1 MNSLS
6 FSASAKS
13 ENFVGRDFIFTAIN
27 NFLHRYPKGYFTIV
41 GVPGSGKSAILAQ
54 FVRQNPHTIYYNA
67 QIAGKNR
74 VEAFFPEVCTQ
85 LNLLLENLSSTPPQP
100 SPQTMT
106 ETGFI
111 NAHEGSWLFST
122 LLQQVSENLPN
133 QKIIIVIDGLDRIDI
148 NSQAV
153 GTNLFYLPRYLP
165 DQIYFIF
172 ARRPYQKSH
181 SGLLIEAPSQ
191 ILDLAD
197 YPVENW
203 EDIKAYIQRNLTPLT
218 PLPYQGMGEQE
229 FSNSPLLVG
238 KELEEQKFS
247 NSPLLAGKELEE
259 QEFSNSPLLA
269 EKELEEQ
276 EFSNSPLLAG
286 EGLGERSNLLAE
298 NEDNFMYVQQ
308 VLKAIADGFYS
319 VNNFEQIPPDLATYY
334 QQHWQK
340 MQSQGLSNVAMD
352 ILRVL
357 TAEETQPMSTVAISQ
372 IIKADVFD
380 VAEIMETWLE
390 FLQET
395 REGKETKYQL
405 YHHSFR
411 LYLHDYSTLPNS

>member
-6 FSASAKS
+6 FSASVKS
-13 ENFVGRDFIFTAIN
+13 ENFVGRDFVFSAIN
-27 NFLHRYPKGYFTIV
+27 NFLHRYPRGYFTIV

-54 FVRQNPHTIYYNA
+54 FARQNPHTIYYNA

-85 LNLLLENLSSTPPQP
+85 LNLLLENLSSTPPQL
-100 SPQTMT
+100 SPQTIT

-122 LLQQVSENLPN
+122 LLQQVSENLPD
-133 QKIIIVIDGLDRIDI
+133 QKIIIVIDGLDGIDI

-197 YPVENW
+197 YPVENR
-203 EDIKAYIQRNLTPLT
+203 EDIKKYIRKKRTAETQSSQRNIT
-218 PLPYQGMGEQE
+218 
-229 FSNSPLLVG
+229 
-238 KELEEQKFS
+238 ELI
-247 NSPLLAGKELEE
+247 N
-259 QEFSNSPLLA
+259 
-269 EKELEEQ
+269 
-276 EFSNSPLLAG
+276 
-286 EGLGERSNLLAE
+286 E

-308 VLKAIADGFYS
+308 ILKAIANGFYS
-319 VNNFEQIPPDLATYY
+319 ANNFEQIPPDLETYY

-340 MQSQGLSNVAMD
+340 MQGQGLSDVAMD

-380 VAEIMETWLE
+380 VAQIMETWLE

-395 REGKETKYQL
+395 REGKETKYKL
-405 YHHSFR
+405 YHHSFQ

>member
-13 ENFVGRDFIFTAIN
+13 ENFVGRDFVFSAIN

-54 FVRQNPHTIYYNA
+54 YVRQNPHTIYYNA

-122 LLQQVSENLPN
+122 LLQQVSDNLPD
-133 QKIIIVIDGLDRIDI
+133 QKIIIVIDGLDGIDI

-172 ARRPYQKSH
+172 ARRPYQKYH

-197 YPVENW
+197 YPVENR
-203 EDIKAYIQRNLTPLT
+203 EDVKKYIQRNLTPLT
-218 PLPYQGMGEQE
+218 LLPYKGMGEQE
-229 FSNSPLLVG
+229 FSNSPLL
-238 KELEEQKFS
+238 
-247 NSPLLAGKELEE
+247 P
-259 QEFSNSPLLA
+259 
-269 EKELEEQ
+269 
-276 EFSNSPLLAG
+276 G
-286 EGLGERSNLLAE
+286 EGLGERSNLIDK

-308 VLKAIADGFYS
+308 VLTAFAEGFYDQPENINS
-319 VNNFEQIPPDLATYY
+319 IPLDLESYY

-340 MQSQGLSNVAMD
+340 MQGEGLSDVAMD

-357 TAEETQPMSTVAISQ
+357 TAEETQAMSTVAISQ

-380 VAEIMETWLE
+380 VAEILETWLE
-390 FLQET
+390 FLQEIHT
-395 REGKETKYQL
+395 NKETKYQL

-411 LYLHDYSTLPNS
+411 LYLYDYSTLRNS

>member
-1 MNSLS
+1 MNTLS
-6 FSASAKS
+6 FSSPELQSIILSKT
-13 ENFVGRDFIFTAIN
+13 ENFVGRDFVFSAIN
-27 NFLHRYPKGYFTIV
+27 KFLHRYPKGYFTIV

-67 QIAGKNR
+67 QMSGKNR

-111 NAHEGSWLFST
+111 NANEGSWLFST
-122 LLQQVSENLPN
+122 LLQQVSENLPD
-133 QKIIIVIDGLDRIDI
+133 QKIIIVIDGLDGIDI

-197 YPVENW
+197 YPVENR
-203 EDIKAYIQRNLTPLT
+203 EDIKKYIRKKRTAETQSSQRNIT
-218 PLPYQGMGEQE
+218 
-229 FSNSPLLVG
+229 
-238 KELEEQKFS
+238 ELI
-247 NSPLLAGKELEE
+247 N
-259 QEFSNSPLLA
+259 
-269 EKELEEQ
+269 
-276 EFSNSPLLAG
+276 
-286 EGLGERSNLLAE
+286 E

-308 VLKAIADGFYS
+308 ILKAIANGFYS
-319 VNNFEQIPPDLATYY
+319 ANNFEQIPPDLETYY

-340 MQSQGLSNVAMD
+340 MQGQGLSDVAMG

-395 REGKETKYQL
+395 REGKETKYKL

>member
-13 ENFVGRDFIFTAIN
+13 ENFVGRDFVFSTIN

-106 ETGFI
+106 EIGFI
-111 NAHEGSWLFST
+111 NANEGSWLFST
-122 LLQQVSENLPN
+122 LLQQVSEKLPD
-133 QKIIIVIDGLDRIDI
+133 QKIIIVIDGLDGIDI

-197 YPVENW
+197 YPVENR

-218 PLPYQGMGEQE
+218 PLPYEGRG
-229 FSNSPLLVG
+229 
-238 KELEEQKFS
+238 
-247 NSPLLAGKELEE
+247 
-259 QEFSNSPLLA
+259 
-269 EKELEEQ
+269 EQ

-286 EGLGERSNLLAE
+286 EGLGER
-298 NEDNFMYVQQ
+298 
-308 VLKAIADGFYS
+308 
-319 VNNFEQIPPDLATYY
+319 
-334 QQHWQK
+334 
-340 MQSQGLSNVAMD
+340 
-352 ILRVL
+352 
-357 TAEETQPMSTVAISQ
+357 
-372 IIKADVFD
+372 
-380 VAEIMETWLE
+380 
-390 FLQET
+390 
-395 REGKETKYQL
+395 
-405 YHHSFR
+405 
-411 LYLHDYSTLPNS
+411 

>member
-6 FSASAKS
+6 FSASVKS

-122 LLQQVSENLPN
+122 LLQQVSEKLPD
-133 QKIIIVIDGLDRIDI
+133 QKIIIVIDGLDGIDI

-172 ARRPYQKSH
+172 ARRPYKKSH

-191 ILDLAD
+191 VLDLAD
-197 YPVENW
+197 YPVENRQ
-203 EDIKAYIQRNLTPLT
+203 DIKAYIRKKRTTETQSSQRNII
-218 PLPYQGMGEQE
+218 
-229 FSNSPLLVG
+229 
-238 KELEEQKFS
+238 ELINK
-247 NSPLLAGKELEE
+247 
-259 QEFSNSPLLA
+259 
-269 EKELEEQ
+269 
-276 EFSNSPLLAG
+276 
-286 EGLGERSNLLAE
+286 
-298 NEDNFMYVQQ
+298 NEDNFMYVQE
-308 VLKAIADGFYS
+308 VLKAMADGFYS
-319 VNNFEQIPPDLATYY
+319 VNNFEQIPPDLETYY

-340 MQSQGLSNVAMD
+340 MQGEGLSDVAVN

-411 LYLHDYSTLPNS
+411 LYLLGTIPS

>member
-1 MNSLS
+1 
-6 FSASAKS
+6 
-13 ENFVGRDFIFTAIN
+13 
-27 NFLHRYPKGYFTIV
+27 
-41 GVPGSGKSAILAQ
+41 
-54 FVRQNPHTIYYNA
+54 
-67 QIAGKNR
+67 
-74 VEAFFPEVCTQ
+74 
-85 LNLLLENLSSTPPQP
+85 
-100 SPQTMT
+100 MT

-111 NAHEGSWLFST
+111 NANEGSWLFST
-122 LLQQVSENLPN
+122 LLQQVSENLPD
-133 QKIIIVIDGLDRIDI
+133 QKIIIVIDGLDGIDI

-197 YPVENW
+197 YPVENR
-203 EDIKAYIQRNLTPLT
+203 EDIKAYIRKKRTAETQSSQRNII
-218 PLPYQGMGEQE
+218 
-229 FSNSPLLVG
+229 
-238 KELEEQKFS
+238 ELINEH
-247 NSPLLAGKELEE
+247 
-259 QEFSNSPLLA
+259 
-269 EKELEEQ
+269 
-276 EFSNSPLLAG
+276 
-286 EGLGERSNLLAE
+286 
-298 NEDNFMYVQQ
+298 EDNFMYVQQ
-308 VLKAIADGFYS
+308 VLKAMADGFYS
-319 VNNFEQIPPDLATYY
+319 VNNFEQIPPYLETYY
-334 QQHWQK
+334 QQHWQR
-340 MQSQGLSNVAMD
+340 MQGHGLSDVAMD

-395 REGKETKYQL
+395 REGKETRYQL

-411 LYLHDYSTLPNS
+411 LYLHC